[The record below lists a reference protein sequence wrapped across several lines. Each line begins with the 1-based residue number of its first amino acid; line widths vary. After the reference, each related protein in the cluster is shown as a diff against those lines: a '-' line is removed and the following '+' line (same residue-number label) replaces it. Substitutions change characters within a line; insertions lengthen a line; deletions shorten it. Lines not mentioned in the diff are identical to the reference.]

1 MPGRALIPLCMVLRW
16 RTNSGRRNAP
26 GRRTVLF
33 RTDCCRSCATCG
45 AAVTGARARGLADM
59 SRATLARHGRITQ
72 TQLAALLAIEPPTP
86 KRQVDALVA
95 GGFLERRS

>member
-1 MPGRALIPLCMVLRW
+1 
-16 RTNSGRRNAP
+16 
-26 GRRTVLF
+26 
-33 RTDCCRSCATCG
+33 
-45 AAVTGARARGLADM
+45 M

-72 TQLAALLAIEPPTP
+72 TQPAALLAIKPQTP